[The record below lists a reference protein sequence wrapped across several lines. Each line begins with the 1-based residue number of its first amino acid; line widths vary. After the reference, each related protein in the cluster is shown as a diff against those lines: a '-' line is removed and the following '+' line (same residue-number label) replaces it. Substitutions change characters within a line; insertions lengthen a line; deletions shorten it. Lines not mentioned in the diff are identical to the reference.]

1 MDNINDSASTIGYI
15 RDLLVGN
22 GYVAENLRFAVL
34 INNSGSR
41 AAVDYWTDTIN
52 RALDKRWFVFPWESV
67 SSKEVLIDE
76 ALSIPARLG

>member
-1 MDNINDSASTIGYI
+1 VDNINDSASTIGYI